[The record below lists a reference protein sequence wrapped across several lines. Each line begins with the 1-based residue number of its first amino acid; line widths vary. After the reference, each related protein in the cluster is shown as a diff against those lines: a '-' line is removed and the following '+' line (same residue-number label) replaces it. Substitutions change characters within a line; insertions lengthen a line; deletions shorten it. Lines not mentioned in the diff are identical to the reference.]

1 MSMALPSNTGLPFFA
16 YGIFVP
22 GQLAFLQLR
31 DKSPVLAHDQIA
43 GCLWLRNGLSLFDLQ
58 SNGSVDGAVL
68 AFRPMEQRAAYLS
81 ICNMEPENQYS
92 WIETTTTQGRMVNC
106 LQGRHLDRHKLERL
120 SFAPDHDP
128 ILCEALDML
137 LETLHSTPKRFD
149 GFRSLFDLE
158 MAYLLLW
165 SSIERFLFMRYRLKG
180 ATRPK
185 LRLMAKDVRFCRVL
199 RETVFETRDVHGVDD
214 PSDAEQLNGTKPHES
229 LCYYYKVRCN
239 LTHHGKEAEDYDR
252 LGWAFA
258 QLLPVF
264 KATVD
269 GAFAESREYAAR

>member
-68 AFRPMEQRAAYLS
+68 EFRPMEQRAAYLS

-120 SFAPDHDP
+120 PFAPDHDP

-149 GFRSLFDLE
+149 GFRSLFGLE

-165 SSIERFLFMRYRLKG
+165 SSIERYLFMRYRLKG

-199 RETVFETRDVHGVDD
+199 RETVVETRDVHSVDD
-214 PSDAEQLNGTKPHES
+214 PSDAERLDGTKPYES

-252 LGWAFA
+252 VWCAFA